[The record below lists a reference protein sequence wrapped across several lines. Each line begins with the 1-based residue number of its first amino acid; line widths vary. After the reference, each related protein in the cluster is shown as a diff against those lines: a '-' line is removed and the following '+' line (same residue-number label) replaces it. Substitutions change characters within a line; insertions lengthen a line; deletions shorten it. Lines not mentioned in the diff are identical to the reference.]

1 MPPARRAT
9 VPNMRAARRAVA
21 AGLALFAASQL
32 ALGVTA
38 ECYPRLRDPL
48 YGDKFAKLC
57 RRLTE
62 SPAGGPRP
70 AVVVM
75 LGSSRTGLAFH
86 GKVMEQR
93 LAADLGRPAVA
104 FNYGTPASG
113 PVTQLVYLDRLL
125 AAGVRPDLLLVEV
138 LPSMLAD
145 GQGGPVER
153 LWFYADRLTSAERA
167 TVTRYGF
174 DEAAVNARWR
184 RSVLLPAYTLR
195 FQLASRVAP
204 SWLPWQVRFD
214 WSRGS
219 DDCGWGTTQRQEVG
233 DDQLGRGTEQARL
246 EYAPTLADYHPGG
259 PAAGALRELV
269 GRCHAAGMPVRLVLM
284 PEGSVFR
291 GWLPPAGEAR
301 LTEFL
306 TNISTECNVPI
317 VDART
322 WLPDADFYDGHHM
335 FARGAEAFTDRLGRE
350 VVGPVL
356 AAGPAR
362 PDAGVRH

>member
-1 MPPARRAT
+1 MPTARNAA
-9 VPNMRAARRAVA
+9 VPNIRAARRAVA
-21 AGLALFAASQL
+21 AGMALFAASQL

-48 YGDKFAKLC
+48 YGDKFAKL
-57 RRLTE
+57 RRCLTVV
-62 SPAGGPRP
+62 SADGPRP
-70 AVVVM
+70 AVVIM

-86 GKVMEQR
+86 GKIMERR
-93 LAADLGRPAVA
+93 LAAALGRSAVA
-104 FNYGTPASG
+104 FNYGTPAAG

-125 AAGVRPDLLLVEV
+125 ASGVRPDLMLVEV

-153 LWFYADRLTSAERA
+153 HWFYADRLTSSERA
-167 TVTRYGF
+167 TVTRHGF
-174 DEAAVNARWR
+174 DAAAVDARWR

-219 DDCGWGTTQRQEVG
+219 DECGWGTTQQQEVG
-233 DDQLGRGTEQARL
+233 GDQLSRGIEQARL

-269 GRCHAAGMPVRLVLM
+269 GRCHAAGVPVRLVLM

-291 GWLPPAGEAR
+291 QWLPPAGEAR
-301 LTEFL
+301 LTAFL
-306 TNISTECNVPI
+306 TNLSAECDVPVI
-317 VDART
+317 DARS
-322 WLPDADFYDGHHM
+322 WLPDSDFYDGHHM

-350 VVGPVL
+350 VVAPAL
-356 AAGPAR
+356 AAAPGSSQ
-362 PDAGVRH
+362 

>member
-1 MPPARRAT
+1 VPTARTAD
-9 VPNMRAARRAVA
+9 VPNIRAARRAVA
-21 AGLALFAASQL
+21 AGLLLFAASQL

-38 ECYPRLRDPL
+38 EYYPRLRDPL
-48 YGDKFAKLC
+48 YGDKFAKLQ
-57 RRLTE
+57 RRLTDVT
-62 SPAGGPRP
+62 AAGPRP

-86 GKVMEQR
+86 GKVMERR

-104 FNYGTPASG
+104 FNYGTPAAG
-113 PVTQLVYLDRLL
+113 PVTQLVYFDRLL

-145 GQGGPVER
+145 GHGGPGER
-153 LWFYADRLTSAERA
+153 HWFYADRLTSSERA
-167 TVTRYGF
+167 TVVHHGF
-174 DEAAVNARWR
+174 DGRAVNARWR

-195 FQLASRVAP
+195 FQIASRLAP

-219 DDCGWGTTQRQEVG
+219 DECGWGTTQRQEVG
-233 DDQLGRGTEQARL
+233 DDQLGRGIDQARL

-259 PAAGALRELV
+259 PAAAALRELV
-269 GRCHAAGMPVRLVLM
+269 GRCHAAGVPVRLVLM

-291 GWLPPAGEAR
+291 RWLPPAGEAR
-301 LTEFL
+301 LTAFL
-306 TNISTECNVPI
+306 ANISTKSDVP
-317 VDART
+317 VTDART

-350 VVGPVL
+350 VVAPIL
-356 AAGPAR
+356 AAGP
-362 PDAGVRH
+362 HH